1 MAEHPTD
8 SHDHADGEHAD
19 HGGVGKYLFV
29 FFFLCIL
36 TGTSVGVAYSP
47 VMNTPSI
54 GWAAMMAVSCGKAL
68 LVILFFM
75 HLKWEAN
82 WKYVLTV
89 PASVMS
95 IFLVLMLIPDIGRR
109 TNYYAQSRGLFA
121 APPRAAAETDE
132 LTNTDEPAEAAKS
145 H

>member
-1 MAEHPTD
+1 MADHHSD
-8 SHDHADGEHAD
+8 SHSHSDDGHAD
-19 HGGVGKYLFV
+19 HGGVTKYLFV
-29 FFFLCIL
+29 FGMLCAL
-36 TGTSVGVAYSP
+36 TAGSFGIANSA

-54 GWAAMMAVSCGKAL
+54 GWAAMMAISCGKAM

-89 PASVMS
+89 PASIMS

-109 TNYYAQSRGLFA
+109 TNYYSPARGLFA
-121 APPRAAAETDE
+121 APPREAAEAETVDE
-132 LTNTDEPAEAAKS
+132 NSETEPAES